1 MQKLLSKSKYLNGLQ
16 CPKLL
21 WISVNDKTKMPE
33 VDESTQKLFD
43 QGQIVGEF
51 AKKLFPEGINIP
63 VKDFNKNLTT
73 TKELLTK
80 NKPLFEPA
88 FLINRLYSRA
98 DILEPTNNGW
108 NIIEVKSSTEV
119 KEVNIQ
125 DVAFQRYV
133 YEKAGLKID
142 RCYLLHINNKY
153 VRHDEINPKELFTKE
168 DITIPV
174 NEELKFVDDRIIEM
188 LEIIDSKEPNTTIS
202 KNCKEPYECQMK
214 ELCWSFLPKEN
225 SVFDLYRGGKN
236 SWELFNRNILS
247 IKDIPEDF
255 KLNDKQQIQFNCERT
270 NEPHINKNAITK
282 FLKDLKYP
290 LYFLDF
296 ETYQTAIPLYDGL
309 KPYQQIPFQFS
320 VHKINSKGKKTH
332 YSFIASGKK
341 DPRKKFLNAIKRKL
355 GVKGSIIIYNQS
367 FEQSRLKEIGDYF
380 PEEKETVNKI
390 ISRMIDLL
398 IPFRNFDYYNRKQE
412 GSASIK
418 YVLPAMC
425 SLSYSGME
433 IANGSLASI
442 RYAYITH
449 GGAKLTEIRKVR
461 DDLKKYCSLDTEA
474 MVVILEELKKYV

>member
-33 VDESTQKLFD
+33 VSESTQKLFD
-43 QGQIVGEF
+43 QGQIVGEY

-63 VKDFNKNLTT
+63 VKDFNKNLND

-153 VRHDEINPKELFTKE
+153 VRHGDINPKELFTKE

-174 NEELKFVDDRIIEM
+174 NEELKFVDDRVIEM
-188 LEIIDSKEPNTTIS
+188 LEIIDGKEPNTTIS

-225 SVFDLYRGGKN
+225 SVF
-236 SWELFNRNILS
+236 
-247 IKDIPEDF
+247 
-255 KLNDKQQIQFNCERT
+255 
-270 NEPHINKNAITK
+270 
-282 FLKDLKYP
+282 
-290 LYFLDF
+290 
-296 ETYQTAIPLYDGL
+296 
-309 KPYQQIPFQFS
+309 
-320 VHKINSKGKKTH
+320 
-332 YSFIASGKK
+332 
-341 DPRKKFLNAIKRKL
+341 
-355 GVKGSIIIYNQS
+355 
-367 FEQSRLKEIGDYF
+367 
-380 PEEKETVNKI
+380 
-390 ISRMIDLL
+390 
-398 IPFRNFDYYNRKQE
+398 
-412 GSASIK
+412 
-418 YVLPAMC
+418 
-425 SLSYSGME
+425 
-433 IANGSLASI
+433 
-442 RYAYITH
+442 
-449 GGAKLTEIRKVR
+449 
-461 DDLKKYCSLDTEA
+461 
-474 MVVILEELKKYV
+474 